1 MENKTTEAPG
11 GKKRGRFNFIDFILI
26 AVALVALGVLVYIVV
41 GPKASKTAQLATFS
55 VQYTVE
61 IKHLREDWRDLI
73 GIGDVV
79 TDADSLTTI
88 GTVTDISYQNELCSS
103 YDSRTGEVIYVE
115 HPDYVTMWVT
125 IETDSVTKTKN
136 GYLAG
141 KKEFCIGTSV
151 ALRLPKLRIDSY
163 CKSIEVIGEVNKDAV
178 N

>member
-1 MENKTTEAPG
+1 MA
-11 GKKRGRFNFIDFILI
+11 
-26 AVALVALGVLVYIVV
+26 
-41 GPKASKTAQLATFS
+41 
-55 VQYTVE
+55 
-61 IKHLREDWRDLI
+61 LI

-115 HPDYVTMWVT
+115 HPDYVTMRVT
-125 IETDSVTKTKN
+125 IETDSVTKTEN

>member
-41 GPKASKTAQLATFS
+41 GPKASKTAQPATFS

-115 HPDYVTMWVT
+115 HPDYVTMRV
-125 IETDSVTKTKN
+125 
-136 GYLAG
+136 
-141 KKEFCIGTSV
+141 
-151 ALRLPKLRIDSY
+151 R
-163 CKSIEVIGEVNKDAV
+163 
-178 N
+178 

>member
-41 GPKASKTAQLATFS
+41 GPKASKTAQPATFS

-88 GTVTDISYQNELCSS
+88 GTVTDISYQN
-103 YDSRTGEVIYVE
+103 
-115 HPDYVTMWVT
+115 
-125 IETDSVTKTKN
+125 

>member
-41 GPKASKTAQLATFS
+41 GPKASKTAQPATFS

-115 HPDYVTMWVT
+115 HPD
-125 IETDSVTKTKN
+125 EGNDRDRF
-136 GYLAG
+136 G
-141 KKEFCIGTSV
+141 
-151 ALRLPKLRIDSY
+151 
-163 CKSIEVIGEVNKDAV
+163 NKDRERLSCRQKGILHRHLCGVASA
-178 N
+178 

>member
-1 MENKTTEAPG
+1 MIPWKTRLP
-11 GKKRGRFNFIDFILI
+11 KRRVARSAVALTLLTFILI

-41 GPKASKTAQLATFS
+41 GPKASKTAQPATFS

-115 HPDYVTMWVT
+115 HPDYVTMRVT
-125 IETDSVTKTKN
+125 IETDSVTKTEN

-141 KKEFCIGTSV
+141 KRNSASAPLWRCVCLS
-151 ALRLPKLRIDSY
+151 
-163 CKSIEVIGEVNKDAV
+163 
-178 N
+178 